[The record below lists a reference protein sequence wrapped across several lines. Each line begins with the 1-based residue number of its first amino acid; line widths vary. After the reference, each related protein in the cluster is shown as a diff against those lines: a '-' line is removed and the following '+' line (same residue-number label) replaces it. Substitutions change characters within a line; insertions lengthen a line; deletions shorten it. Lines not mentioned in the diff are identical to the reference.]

1 MKFDVR
7 AQFRI
12 VAEDL
17 EHLRDE
23 WLLAPRND
31 VIRRGSVV
39 LRRLL
44 AEGVLQ
50 RAWKEFGFSR
60 EPSITAPRLESLI
73 EIHKGNIVSASAG
86 GARDN
91 GIEVACSMSFRN
103 APAQDDGAFAPE
115 YAFRLKEFTESAS
128 IVVADHVL
136 RRREVI
142 KYFAHLE
149 GGAHLRL
156 SARVRRDEEDL
167 VRTIEGWVD
176 RVHLLERDALYFEL
190 LSIGQSIARAEDVH
204 RLLATI
210 RSELPT

>member
-7 AQFRI
+7 AQFRL

-23 WLLAPRND
+23 WLATPRND

-50 RAWKEFGFSR
+50 RAWKEFGFAR
-60 EPSITAPRLESLI
+60 EPSIIAHRLEALI
-73 EIHKGNIVSASAG
+73 AIHKGNIVSASAG

-91 GIEVACSMSFRN
+91 GVEIACSMSFRSP
-103 APAQDDGAFAPE
+103 PANDNDAFATE

-128 IVVADHVL
+128 VVVADQIL

-142 KYFAHLE
+142 KYFAHIE

-156 SARVRRDEEDL
+156 SSRVRRDEEDL
-167 VRTIEGWVD
+167 VRTIDRWVD

-190 LSIGQSIARAEDVH
+190 LSIGQSIARSEDVR
-204 RLLATI
+204 RLLVAI
-210 RSELPT
+210 RSELPM

>member
-7 AQFRI
+7 AQFRL

-23 WLLAPRND
+23 WLLSPRND
-31 VIRRGSVV
+31 VIRRGSVI

-50 RAWKEFGFSR
+50 RAWKEFGFSG
-60 EPSITAPRLESLI
+60 EPSILAPRLEALI
-73 EIHKGNIVSASAG
+73 AIHKGNIVSASAG

-91 GIEVACSMSFRN
+91 GIEIACSMNLRSP
-103 APAQDDGAFAPE
+103 PA
-115 YAFRLKEFTESAS
+115 
-128 IVVADHVL
+128 
-136 RRREVI
+136 VI

-156 SARVRRDEEDL
+156 SARVRRDEEEL
-167 VRTIEGWVD
+167 VRTIDRWVD

-190 LSIGQSIARAEDVH
+190 LSIGQSIARSEDVR
-204 RLLATI
+204 RLLTAI